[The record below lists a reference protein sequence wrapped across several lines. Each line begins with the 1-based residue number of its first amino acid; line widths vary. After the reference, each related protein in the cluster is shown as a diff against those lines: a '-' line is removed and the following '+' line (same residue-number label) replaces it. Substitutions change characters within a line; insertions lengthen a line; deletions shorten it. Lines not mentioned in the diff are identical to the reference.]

1 MPRNKGDL
9 KKTGHI
15 ANPTGGPR
23 FFRMEKNAVVFCSP
37 CCLFEAAW
45 LVIQQI
51 SIYIF
56 SLVTIPLPW
65 GTMTYSPPTSY
76 GRWQLRNFWIISIQR
91 IYLGITTKTHSHETN
106 RQFAPARLHRERK
119 LIFRWHVLVQAVSF
133 RDGLYP
139 MKRPWNYKVGP
150 HDRYIHGE
158 MAEYKLGDWGYWDGM
173 SMVLSNWVITP
184 I

>member
-56 SLVTIPLPW
+56 VSDNPFAMGNHDIFTTNQLWALTTSEFLNHFDPKDLP
-65 GTMTYSPPTSY
+65 
-76 GRWQLRNFWIISIQR
+76 RNHHKNTF
-91 IYLGITTKTHSHETN
+91 
-106 RQFAPARLHRERK
+106 P
-119 LIFRWHVLVQAVSF
+119 
-133 RDGLYP
+133 
-139 MKRPWNYKVGP
+139 
-150 HDRYIHGE
+150 
-158 MAEYKLGDWGYWDGM
+158 
-173 SMVLSNWVITP
+173 
-184 I
+184 